1 MELSTSES
9 GDPIPNN
16 DLQVVGV
23 IPKFEF
29 PKNSVN
35 PNKDL
40 GWMKRL
46 APVAKSHKGPLVLG
60 IIVGTIALVLNVA
73 VPAVAREA
81 IDSTIDGSRNDV
93 TLWAIIL
100 VFVGF
105 GRFISGALY
114 RISLF
119 RVAWG
124 VETDLRALLYSH
136 LTKLSFSYFDRT
148 QSGQVISRANSD
160 IRSIQVLLAFGPLI
174 AMSIISFVLA
184 FGFMMT
190 LHVRL
195 TLVALCTLPGVYFFG
210 QRLRHSVF
218 PLTWVSQARLAE
230 LATIVDENIN
240 GTRVVKSFAAEE
252 HQIGLLQKAA
262 RHIEWVNVQ
271 AIKERAKYNPIIEAL
286 PRVGMAI
293 VLLYGGLLAIN
304 DEVSIGTL
312 FAFNAYVIMLQAPF
326 RMFGFLLL
334 QAQRASASASRI
346 FEVLDEEP
354 AIQDSPGAVRL
365 PRINGEIVF
374 KDVCFSYQSRLS
386 QFESGSFSK
395 GSQILSNLN
404 LVISPG
410 ETIAVVGKTG
420 SGKSTLARLL
430 TRFYDVDSGMISID
444 GKDIREIQLDSL
456 RHHIGVV
463 FDEPF
468 LFSTSIGENISYGNP
483 KASNS
488 EIIAAAKSAQAYEFI
503 DELSDGFETIVGER
517 GYTLSGGQRQRIALA
532 RSLLEKPSILI
543 LDDATSAIDIQVE
556 SLIHDSLKQHLDG
569 RTTLLIAQRISTIA
583 LADRV
588 VLLDEG
594 RIVDEGTHSYLLENS
609 LLYASILAE
618 AATSSSKG
626 FE

>member
-1 MELSTSES
+1 MR
-9 GDPIPNN
+9 
-16 DLQVVGV
+16 
-23 IPKFEF
+23 
-29 PKNSVN
+29 
-35 PNKDL
+35 
-40 GWMKRL
+40 RL

-304 DEVSIGTL
+304 GEVSIGTL

-386 QFESGSFSK
+386 QFESESFSK

-594 RIVDEGTHSYLLENS
+594 RIVDEGTHSYLLENN

>member
-23 IPKFEF
+23 TPKFEF

-40 GWMKRL
+40 GWMRRL

-386 QFESGSFSK
+386 QFESESFSK

-594 RIVDEGTHSYLLENS
+594 RIVDEGTHSYLLENN

>member
-1 MELSTSES
+1 M
-9 GDPIPNN
+9 PIA
-16 DLQVVGV
+16 
-23 IPKFEF
+23 
-29 PKNSVN
+29 
-35 PNKDL
+35 
-40 GWMKRL
+40 R
-46 APVAKSHKGPLVLG
+46 SHRRPLLTG
-60 IIVGTIALVLNVA
+60 IVVGTIALVLNVA

-81 IDSTIDGSRNDV
+81 IDSTIGGDQKKL
-93 TLWAIIL
+93 TTWAIIL
-100 VFVGF
+100 ICVGL
-105 GRFISGALY
+105 GRFVAGALY

-124 VETDLRALLYSH
+124 VETDLRALLYAH

-148 QSGQVISRANSD
+148 QSGQIISRANSD

-174 AMSIISFVLA
+174 AMSIISFLLA
-184 FGFMMT
+184 FAFMMT

-210 QRLRHSVF
+210 QKLRHSVF

-271 AIKERAKYNPIIEAL
+271 AIKERAKFNPIIEAL
-286 PRVGMAI
+286 PRVGMAV

-304 DEVSIGTL
+304 DDVSIGTL

-334 QAQRASASASRI
+334 QAQRASASATRI
-346 FEVLDEEP
+346 FEVLDENPE
-354 AIQDSPGAVRL
+354 IVDSPEAVTLSQVR
-365 PRINGEIVF
+365 GEITF
-374 KDVCFSYQSRLS
+374 ENVCFSYQNRLS
-386 QFESGSFSK
+386 QFNNDSLVK
-395 GSQILSNLN
+395 GSEIISNLD
-404 LVISPG
+404 LSITPG
-410 ETIAVVGKTG
+410 ETVAIVGRTG
-420 SGKSTLARLL
+420 SGKSTVARLL
-430 TRFYDVDSGMISID
+430 TRFYDVDSGKICID
-444 GKDIREIQLDSL
+444 GRDIREIKLDSL
-456 RHHIGVV
+456 RHHVGVV

-468 LFSTSIGENISYGNP
+468 LFSTSIAENISYGNP
-483 KASNS
+483 TASS
-488 EIIAAAKSAQAYEFI
+488 AEIVNAAKSAQAFEFI
-503 DELSDGFETIVGER
+503 NDLSKGFETIVGER

-532 RSLLEKPSILI
+532 RNLLEDPNILI

-556 SLIHDSLKQHLDG
+556 SRIHDSLRNHLEG

-588 VLLDEG
+588 LLLDG
-594 RIVDEGTHSYLLENS
+594 GKIVDEGTHKSLMENNP
-609 LLYASILAE
+609 LYTSILAE
-618 AATSSSKG
+618 AETSSHQG
-626 FE
+626 GI

>member
-1 MELSTSES
+1 
-9 GDPIPNN
+9 
-16 DLQVVGV
+16 
-23 IPKFEF
+23 
-29 PKNSVN
+29 
-35 PNKDL
+35 
-40 GWMKRL
+40 
-46 APVAKSHKGPLVLG
+46 
-60 IIVGTIALVLNVA
+60 LVLNVA

-81 IDSTIDGSRNDV
+81 IDSTIGGDQKKL
-93 TLWAIIL
+93 TTWAIIL
-100 VFVGF
+100 ICVGL
-105 GRFISGALY
+105 GRFVAGALY

-124 VETDLRALLYSH
+124 VETDLRALLYAH

-148 QSGQVISRANSD
+148 QSGQIISRANSD

-174 AMSIISFVLA
+174 AMSIISFLLA
-184 FGFMMT
+184 FAFMMT

-210 QRLRHSVF
+210 QKLRHSVF

-271 AIKERAKYNPIIEAL
+271 AIKERAKFNPIIEAL
-286 PRVGMAI
+286 PRVGMAV

-304 DEVSIGTL
+304 DDVSIGTL

-334 QAQRASASASRI
+334 QAQRASASATRI
-346 FEVLDEEP
+346 FEVLDENPE
-354 AIQDSPGAVRL
+354 IVDSPEAVTLSQVR
-365 PRINGEIVF
+365 GEITF
-374 KDVCFSYQSRLS
+374 ENVCFSYQNRLS
-386 QFESGSFSK
+386 QFNNDSLVK
-395 GSQILSNLN
+395 GSEIISNLD
-404 LVISPG
+404 LSITPG
-410 ETIAVVGKTG
+410 ETVAIVGRTG
-420 SGKSTLARLL
+420 SGKSTVARLL
-430 TRFYDVDSGMISID
+430 TRFYDVDSGKICID
-444 GKDIREIQLDSL
+444 GRDIREIKLDSL
-456 RHHIGVV
+456 RHHVGVV

-468 LFSTSIGENISYGNP
+468 LFSTSIAENISYGNP
-483 KASNS
+483 TASS
-488 EIIAAAKSAQAYEFI
+488 AEIVNAAKSAQAFEFI
-503 DELSDGFETIVGER
+503 NDLSKGFETIVGER

-532 RSLLEKPSILI
+532 RNLLEDPNILI

-556 SLIHDSLKQHLDG
+556 SRIHDSLRNHLEG

-588 VLLDEG
+588 LLLDG
-594 RIVDEGTHSYLLENS
+594 GKIVDEGTHKSLMENNP
-609 LLYASILAE
+609 LYTSILAE
-618 AATSSSKG
+618 AETSSHQG
-626 FE
+626 GI

>member
-1 MELSTSES
+1 
-9 GDPIPNN
+9 
-16 DLQVVGV
+16 
-23 IPKFEF
+23 
-29 PKNSVN
+29 
-35 PNKDL
+35 
-40 GWMKRL
+40 MKRL

-386 QFESGSFSK
+386 QFESESFSK